1 MPPGKASPTP
11 GPEGTRVAV
20 HTPRPEPE
28 EEEGAKVT
36 GRREEAGKSLI
47 VPVVFGG
54 LGCLVVIVL
63 VGAGAA
69 AVVFLRRKSQQVS
82 CPKCGAAN
90 QPGAK
95 FCEKCGEPLVEVTE
109 E

>member
-11 GPEGTRVAV
+11 GPGGTRVAV

-28 EEEGAKVT
+28 EGAKVT
-36 GRREEAGKSLI
+36 ERREETGKSLI
-47 VPVVFGG
+47 VSVVFGG
-54 LGCLVVIVL
+54 LGCLVVIIL

-69 AVVFLRRKSQQVS
+69 AVVFLRRKSQRVS
-82 CPKCGAAN
+82 CPKCGAGN
-90 QPGAK
+90 QSGAK